1 MNLIKLSF
9 STLALSTLLFAGN
22 YKIDSSSTKASFLVK
37 YLNNEE
43 IKGEFGEI
51 TGSFVYDDKKSNI
64 SKMEAKIKLDSL
76 DMKKDD
82 FKAYILSEKIFD
94 TKKYPEIKFTATK
107 IEEDRVFG
115 DLTIKNVT
123 KNIELDFENSGDF
136 FGKIYL
142 KISGKIK
149 RSYFDLTW
157 DELLD
162 IGSSAVSNDIIIDID
177 VLAEKEED
185 IKFTKIFEKTKK

>member
-43 IKGEFGEI
+43 IKGKFGEI

-64 SKMEAKIKLDSL
+64 SKMDAKIKLDSL

-123 KNIELDFENSGDF
+123 KNIELDLENSGDF

-185 IKFTKIFEKTKK
+185 IKFTKIFEKTNK

>member
-94 TKKYPEIKFTATK
+94 IKKYPEIKFTATK

-123 KNIELDFENSGDF
+123 KNIELDLENSGDF

>member
-1 MNLIKLSF
+1 
-9 STLALSTLLFAGN
+9 
-22 YKIDSSSTKASFLVK
+22 
-37 YLNNEE
+37 
-43 IKGEFGEI
+43 
-51 TGSFVYDDKKSNI
+51 
-64 SKMEAKIKLDSL
+64 MEAKIKLDSL

-94 TKKYPEIKFTATK
+94 IKKYPEIKFTATK